1 MPNTSKSSK
10 KSSPAN
16 GGPAK
21 TEFVDAFTP
30 FYLNGVQSL
39 AELQKL
45 SLDLAAEQTAEFVGA
60 WKKVFSFFPVPAPT
74 FMFDLAGQA
83 VKTLVDT
90 QKNAIDL
97 VVEQTHAV
105 AKIQKERT
113 EAYSKIVDTVSATF
127 KTSVERSV
135 AAQQK
140 VLQFAS
146 EQNKAVFQAAKKQ
159 VGNGPAA
166 AVVDSL
172 ESGANTLIEAQ
183 KSILNAT
190 TKPFLA
196 VVN

>member
-10 KSSPAN
+10 KSSPVN
-16 GGPAK
+16 GGAAK
-21 TEFVDAFTP
+21 PEFVDAFTP
-30 FYLNGVQSL
+30 LYLNGVQSL
-39 AELQKL
+39 AELQKQ
-45 SLDLAAEQTAEFVGA
+45 SLDLAAEQTAEFTGA
-60 WKKVFSFFPVPAPT
+60 WKKVFSFLPVSAPS
-74 FMFDLAGQA
+74 FMFDVAEQA

-90 QKNAIDL
+90 QKGAIDL
-97 VVEQTHAV
+97 VVEQTQAV
-105 AKIQKERT
+105 AKIQTERA
-113 EAYSKIVDTVSATF
+113 EAYSKIMETVTTTF

-159 VGNGPAA
+159 IGSGPAV

-172 ESGANTLIEAQ
+172 ESGANTLIEMQ
-183 KSILNAT
+183 KSILDAT

-196 VVN
+196 TVN